1 MRRVARASDAEIA
14 IMAAKEASRVLLE
27 REGAPHERI
36 FKGGGDF
43 ATEADVA
50 AERAALALLRE
61 CRPDDAVIAEESG
74 WSGPREAERV
84 WMLDPLC
91 GTLNYASRTGPYGVN
106 VALTKGDEVLAAA
119 VSEPLYDRV
128 IWTDGSAV
136 LIGCGDEEVPASP
149 SPESRVVEILMDAQD
164 PDARGFSLA
173 RFWRSSAF
181 DTLNPRYV
189 GTGISLAWVAAGL
202 RAGFVIAGDR
212 AASVHFSAGIGLC
225 RAAGC
230 IMSGLLG
237 EDLHLANSGIVCAAD
252 ERTYEALMSGIGE
265 QFQSARLDP
274 PVR

>member
-1 MRRVARASDAEIA
+1 MRRTTNRSDAEVA
-14 IMAAKEASRVLLE
+14 ILAVKEASRVLLE
-27 REGAPHERI
+27 REGAPHERM

-50 AERAALALLRE
+50 AERAALAVLRE
-61 CRPDDAVIAEESG
+61 CRPDDAAIAEESG
-74 WSGPREAERV
+74 WSGPRGAERV

-91 GTLNYASRTGPYGVN
+91 GTLNYASQTGPYGVN
-106 VALTKGDEVLAAA
+106 VALTRGDRVLAAA
-119 VSEPLYDRV
+119 VGEPLYDRV
-128 IWTDGSAV
+128 MWTDGSAV
-136 LIGCGDEEVPASP
+136 LLRRGDADAPASP
-149 SPESRVVEILMDAQD
+149 SSESRVVEILMDAQD

-181 DTLNPRYV
+181 DALSPRYV

-230 IMSGLLG
+230 IMSGLGG

-252 ERTYEALMSGIGE
+252 ERTYEALMRGISE
-265 QFQSARLDP
+265 QLPIRTH
-274 PVR
+274 